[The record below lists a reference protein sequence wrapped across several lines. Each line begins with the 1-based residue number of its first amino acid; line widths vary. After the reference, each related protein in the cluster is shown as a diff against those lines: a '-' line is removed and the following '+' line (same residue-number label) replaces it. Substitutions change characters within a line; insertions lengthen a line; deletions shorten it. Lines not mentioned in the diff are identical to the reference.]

1 VTSRHA
7 TWTAAAAA
15 VALCAVGAVQTSLQ
29 AQGSANPIH
38 LLPLRGNIY
47 VLTGAGGN
55 ITASVGKDGV
65 MLVNTGA
72 PGESEKVLAAVK
84 DLSRQ
89 VTGSPMI
96 ARNCVGV
103 VEGCNWW
110 SSSEFLPTTAGPRAP
125 RQIAGIIYTSD
136 DPHNI
141 GGSEMISAAGRTYGV
156 RNIDG
161 SAPGAWIVA
170 HENVTL
176 RPPKPGQPTLLLC
189 KYTAATEK
197 KLNFFNGEA
206 VIVTHPPAAH
216 SDGDSMVYFR
226 GSEILAVGD
235 VMDMSSYAVIDVE
248 KGGTI
253 QGMINALN
261 WILDVSVVEHMMEG
275 GTLVVPGRGRMAD
288 SADVAYYRDM
298 MTIFRDRVRALVK
311 RGMTLDQ
318 IKAARPTRDYDGRW
332 GKNPA
337 STPNMLVEAIH
348 KTLDRPAVDGDPATK

>member
-1 VTSRHA
+1 V
-7 TWTAAAAA
+7 
-15 VALCAVGAVQTSLQ
+15 AVGVCAAGAGRASVQ
-29 AQGSANPIH
+29 AQGAAPGGINV
-38 LLPLRGNIY
+38 LPLRGNVY
-47 VLTGAGGN
+47 VITGAGGN

-72 PGESEKVLAAVK
+72 PNMSDKVLATVK
-84 DLSRQ
+84 ELSRR
-89 VTGSPMI
+89 VTGSPAI
-96 ARNCVGV
+96 ARSCVGV
-103 VEGCNWW
+103 TEGCNWW
-110 SSSEFLPTTAGPRAP
+110 SSSEFLPTTGGPRAP

-136 DPHNI
+136 DAHNI

-176 RPPKPGQPTLLLC
+176 RTPKPGQPTLLASES
-189 KYTAATEK
+189 YAGTEK

-226 GSEILAVGD
+226 GSEVLAAGD
-235 VMDMSSYAVIDVE
+235 VMDMASYPVIDVE
-248 KGGTI
+248 KGGTV
-253 QGMINALN
+253 QGLVNALN
-261 WILDVSVVEHMMEG
+261 WVLDVAVVEHMMEG

-298 MTIFRDRVRALVK
+298 VTIMRDRVRAMAK
-311 RGMTLDQ
+311 KGMTLDQ
-318 IKAARPTRDYDGRW
+318 IKAARPSRDYDGRW
-332 GKNPA
+332 GKNSA
-337 STPNMLVEAIH
+337 WTPNQFVEAIH
-348 KTLDRPAVDGDPATK
+348 KTLDRPAVDGGAK

>member
-1 VTSRHA
+1 MDGGRGGR
-7 TWTAAAAA
+7 
-15 VALCAVGAVQTSLQ
+15 CAVRRRAVQTSLQ

-161 SAPGAWIVA
+161 SAPGAVDRGA
-170 HENVTL
+170 RE
-176 RPPKPGQPTLLLC
+176 RD
-189 KYTAATEK
+189 AAPAQARAADAPARSESYGGTEK

-216 SDGDSMVYFR
+216 SDGDSMVYFPRLR
-226 GSEILAVGD
+226 GS
-235 VMDMSSYAVIDVE
+235 
-248 KGGTI
+248 
-253 QGMINALN
+253 
-261 WILDVSVVEHMMEG
+261 
-275 GTLVVPGRGRMAD
+275 GR
-288 SADVAYYRDM
+288 SA
-298 MTIFRDRVRALVK
+298 TSW
-311 RGMTLDQ
+311 TC
-318 IKAARPTRDYDGRW
+318 
-332 GKNPA
+332 
-337 STPNMLVEAIH
+337 
-348 KTLDRPAVDGDPATK
+348 PATR

>member
-1 VTSRHA
+1 VL
-7 TWTAAAAA
+7 
-15 VALCAVGAVQTSLQ
+15 ALCAAGTIDAPLQ
-29 AQGSANPIH
+29 AQGAPNPIRV
-38 LLPLRGNIY
+38 LPLRGNIY

-55 ITASVGKDGV
+55 ITASVGKDGL

-72 PGESEKVLAAVK
+72 PEESDRVLAAVK
-84 DLSRQ
+84 DLSRR
-89 VTGSPMI
+89 VTSAPTV

-136 DPHNI
+136 DAHNI

-176 RPPKPGQPTLLLC
+176 RAPKPGQPTLLASES
-189 KYTAATEK
+189 YAGTEK

-226 GSEILAVGD
+226 GSEVLAVGD
-235 VMDMSSYAVIDVE
+235 IMDMSGYPVIDVE

-253 QGMINALN
+253 QGLINALN
-261 WILDVSVVEHMMEG
+261 WILDVAVVEHMMEG
-275 GTLVVPGRGRMAD
+275 GTLIVPGRGRMAD

-298 MTIFRDRVRALVK
+298 MTIFRDRVRAMAK
-311 RGMTLDQ
+311 KGMSLEQ

-332 GKNPA
+332 GKSSA
-337 STPNMLVEAIH
+337 WTPNMLVEAIH
-348 KTLDRPAVDGDPATK
+348 KTLDRPAVDGDAK

>member
-1 VTSRHA
+1 LTSRYA
-7 TWTAAAAA
+7 TLVAAAAA
-15 VALCAVGAVQTSLQ
+15 VGLCAASIAQTPVQ
-29 AQGSANPIH
+29 AQAPGNPIH
-38 LLPLRGNIY
+38 LLPLRGNVY

-65 MLVNTGA
+65 LLVNTGA
-72 PGESEKVLAAVK
+72 PTESEKVLAAVK
-84 DLSRQ
+84 DLSRR
-89 VTGSPMI
+89 VTGAAAI

-125 RQIAGIIYTSD
+125 RQIAGIVYTSD
-136 DPHNI
+136 DAHNI

-170 HENVTL
+170 HENMTL
-176 RPPKPGQPTLLLC
+176 RTPKPGGPPAVLASES
-189 KYTAATEK
+189 YAGTEK

-226 GSEILAVGD
+226 GSEVLAVGD
-235 VMDMSSYAVIDVE
+235 LMDMSSYPVIDVE

-253 QGMINALN
+253 QGMINAFN
-261 WILDVSVVEHMMEG
+261 WMLDVAVVEHMMEG
-275 GTLVVPGRGRMAD
+275 GTLFVPGRGRMAD

-298 MTIFRDRVRALVK
+298 LTIFRDRVRALAK
-311 RGMTLDQ
+311 KGMTLEQ
-318 IKAARPTRDYDGRW
+318 IKAARPTRDYDARW
-332 GKNPA
+332 GKNAAWTPA
-337 STPNMLVEAIH
+337 MFVEAIH
-348 KTLDRPAVDGDPATK
+348 KTLDRPAVDGAPK